1 MYLQI
6 DGRSIKVEQKT
17 AATLSN
23 EAPTTWTWYKH
34 LLFNYYC
41 NKLHFDDQ

>member
-17 AATLSN
+17 VDTLSSD
-23 EAPTTWTWYKH
+23 APTTWT
-34 LLFNYYC
+34 
-41 NKLHFDDQ
+41 